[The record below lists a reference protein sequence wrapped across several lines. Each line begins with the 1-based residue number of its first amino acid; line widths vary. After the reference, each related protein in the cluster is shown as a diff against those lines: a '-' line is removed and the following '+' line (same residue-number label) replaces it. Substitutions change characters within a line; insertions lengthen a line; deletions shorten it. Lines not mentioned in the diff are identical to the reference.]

1 VKLDRKQK
9 SIWQNISPWAAMA
22 IALLGVICYFIQAGY
37 MAHHVLPNLD
47 EGTYLYKGY
56 LFATGVYRPFQDFG
70 VWTNKMPFSF
80 LLPGWVEALLGPGI
94 RTGRYF
100 AIFTAVASLIG
111 LWFLGKRLAGNWG
124 GTALIWLIAT
134 NSTYIEYF
142 SMGIS
147 QVLVFFL
154 LIWTLYLITFPK
166 NKIIPFFLG
175 GLVLGI
181 LITTRE
187 NMVLFLPILIGYVF
201 WDKGWKSG
209 LTFFGS
215 FLLEFIGVHILYWPN
230 ILRIWSNW
238 LPKLIDW
245 VGGGTSGKFLNSI
258 DLGSPFWAPIMD
270 SSSRWLSFW
279 EGNREMMI
287 PLIMLLVGFIYWI
300 QKSHRKNIEKYR
312 LALMLFFSFILLWIG
327 HAWASLA
334 NNYCVYCYSPYFSFF
349 SVLGLIL
356 GVMTLAEWTHSVKKW
371 TDWCLIGLIILF
383 IVGCVFFSLSGNVWL
398 QVMRTEVHRMNGLQ
412 VENATIQIW
421 KLISDKFRID
431 YSVLLEKYDTVFG
444 NVKIIV
450 GLVMCLFASISAGV
464 WVIVHKGKNH
474 GASFGKIYVVSVL
487 IIISIFNAFIN
498 WNDIVINNK
507 GCGDII
513 DEIESTGEALKQYVK
528 SDELVYWDGGNLAL
542 PLIYITGIKIFPAL
556 LNGAYSHRIGG
567 EEQELQKYGFWNDAL
582 AESWKEEAAVLLV
595 TGRQYQGPSDEWRS
609 PQIGTI
615 PPMFACLPNSNIF
628 VLRNK

>member
-1 VKLDRKQK
+1 
-9 SIWQNISPWAAMA
+9 
-22 IALLGVICYFIQAGY
+22 
-37 MAHHVLPNLD
+37 
-47 EGTYLYKGY
+47 
-56 LFATGVYRPFQDFG
+56 
-70 VWTNKMPFSF
+70 
-80 LLPGWVEALLGPGI
+80 
-94 RTGRYF
+94 
-100 AIFTAVASLIG
+100 
-111 LWFLGKRLAGNWG
+111 
-124 GTALIWLIAT
+124 
-134 NSTYIEYF
+134 
-142 SMGIS
+142 
-147 QVLVFFL
+147 
-154 LIWTLYLITFPK
+154 
-166 NKIIPFFLG
+166 
-175 GLVLGI
+175 
-181 LITTRE
+181 
-187 NMVLFLPILIGYVF
+187 
-201 WDKGWKSG
+201 
-209 LTFFGS
+209 
-215 FLLEFIGVHILYWPN
+215 
-230 ILRIWSNW
+230 
-238 LPKLIDW
+238 
-245 VGGGTSGKFLNSI
+245 
-258 DLGSPFWAPIMD
+258 
-270 SSSRWLSFW
+270 
-279 EGNREMMI
+279 MMI
-287 PLIMLLVGFIYWI
+287 PLILLLVGFIYWI
-300 QKSHRKNIEKYR
+300 QKSHRKHTEKYR

-371 TDWCLIGLIILF
+371 TEWCLIGLIILF

-398 QVMRTEVHRMNGLQ
+398 QVMRTEVHKMNGLQ

-421 KLISDKFRID
+421 KLISDKFSID

-464 WVIVHKGKNH
+464 WVIVHKGKNQ
-474 GASFGKIYVVSVL
+474 GASFGKIFVVSVL
-487 IIISIFNAFIN
+487 IVISIFNAFIN

-528 SDELVYWDGGNLAL
+528 SEELVYWDGGNLAL

-567 EEQELQKYGFWNDAL
+567 DGQELQKYGFWNDAL

-595 TGRQYQGPSDEWRS
+595 TGRQYQGPSDEWSS